1 MFHQSDHVEDMVNQ
15 NTSDIPKTRLRSI
28 DAFRG
33 FAIVTMVL
41 ANYLAG
47 VEWIPAWLK
56 HAPDVGLTV
65 IDLVAPFFIFAI
77 GMTYGLSAR
86 RRQQRDGTKAM
97 AGHFVRRWLALIG
110 IGAFLSAAEM
120 AVLYNNGDADWG
132 VLQAIGVAGLLT
144 LPLLFTPTWVRFLTA
159 GGLLAGY
166 QYLLNHGWLYPVLS
180 SSHGGIMGCLGWTGM
195 LILATALADL
205 FHNPRLSRR
214 WFTAAG
220 MAVLLAGWGATQT
233 AWALI
238 SKNRVSASYVLVSTG
253 ISALLF
259 LLFYLLTDKAGWK
272 ARLLGWW
279 GQNPLLLYVAH
290 YFVLSVVV
298 LPSATVWYIQAPLWL
313 VVVQALGLLTVLSW
327 LAWWLYK
334 RHWIVSI

>member
-1 MFHQSDHVEDMVNQ
+1 MTQSSPELQ
-15 NTSDIPKTRLRSI
+15 KPRLLCI
-28 DAFRG
+28 DTFRG

-47 VEWIPAWLK
+47 VEWLPAWLK

-77 GMTYGLSAR
+77 GLTYGLSAR
-86 RRQQRDGTKAM
+86 RRSEQQGTKAM
-97 AGHFVRRWLALIG
+97 TGHFVRRWLALIG

-120 AVLYNNGDADWG
+120 AMLYNNGDADWG
-132 VLQAIGVAGLLT
+132 VLQSIGVAGLLT
-144 LPLLFTPTWVRFLTA
+144 LPVLFTPTWARFLAA
-159 GGLLAGY
+159 GGLLAVY
-166 QYLLNHGWLYPVLS
+166 QALLNNGWLYPVLS

-195 LILATALADL
+195 LILATAMADL
-205 FHNPRLSRR
+205 FHNPKISKW
-214 WFTAAG
+214 WFAAAVL
-220 MAVLLAGWGATQT
+220 AVLLVGWGAAETP
-233 AWALI
+233 WALI

-253 ISALLF
+253 ISGLVF

-272 ARLLGWW
+272 ARVLRWW

-290 YFVLSVVV
+290 YFVLALVV
-298 LPSATVWYIQAPLWL
+298 LPDAAGWYGQALLWL
-313 VVVQALGLLTVLSW
+313 VILQALGLLVLLSW
-327 LAWWLYK
+327 FAWWLYK